1 MGVGDITPTP
11 APVSHTSQL
20 DKAFPYFMSIGM
32 SYEDY
37 WYKEPELVLAY
48 MQADRICRKRRNNEM
63 YAQGL
68 YFYAALNCSLSNAF
82 AKEGAKPV
90 EYPTEPFPIDKEEV
104 REREIEKCK
113 AAAKAFSALVF
124 EKNRQRRKGME
135 NG

>member
-1 MGVGDITPTP
+1 MT
-11 APVSHTSQL
+11 
-20 DKAFPYFMSIGM
+20 
-32 SYEDY
+32 YEDF
-37 WYKEPELVLAY
+37 WYKEPELAVAFLK
-48 MQADRICRKRRNNEM
+48 ADRIRRKRVNNEM

-82 AKEGAKPV
+82 AKKGSKKI
-90 EYPTEPFPIDKEEV
+90 EYPTEPFPIDQQEV

-135 NG
+135 KG